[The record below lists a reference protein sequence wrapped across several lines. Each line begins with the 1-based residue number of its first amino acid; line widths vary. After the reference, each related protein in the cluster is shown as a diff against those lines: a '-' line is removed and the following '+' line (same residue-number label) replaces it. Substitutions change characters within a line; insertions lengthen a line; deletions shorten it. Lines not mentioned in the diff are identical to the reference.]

1 MGRVPD
7 ASCMTRVGRIFLAV
21 ALLLAPILH
30 PAAMAAPE
38 LAIGSAHHCS
48 ASAGEDADRDDSGS
62 PHHGIGAHVSCAVSG
77 ACDLQTVVAGT
88 KVADRSA
95 SIHSAAGMT
104 LLAGLDIPPD
114 PWPPR
119 APF

>member
-1 MGRVPD
+1 M
-7 ASCMTRVGRIFLAV
+7 GRIFLAL

-38 LAIGSAHHCS
+38 LAVGSAHHCS
-48 ASAGEDADRDDSGS
+48 ANAGEDADRSDDPVS

-88 KVADRSA
+88 KAADRSV

-104 LLAGLDIPPD
+104 LLVGLDIPPD